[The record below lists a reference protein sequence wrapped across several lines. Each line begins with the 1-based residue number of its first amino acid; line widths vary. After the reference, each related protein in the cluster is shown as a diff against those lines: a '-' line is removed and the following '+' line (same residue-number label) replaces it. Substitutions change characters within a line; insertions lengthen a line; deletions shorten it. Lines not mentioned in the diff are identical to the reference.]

1 MNQPPLFV
9 IKSGGDDI
17 EDFRRRLIEELQS
30 MKVEADTPLI
40 GWWTQHN
47 DTLNTVIKAVKRF
60 DKVEQSTPKM

>member
-1 MNQPPLFV
+1 
-9 IKSGGDDI
+9 
-17 EDFRRRLIEELQS
+17 